1 MSYIYIILL
10 DKSNITKEEANIIK
24 PSTYKDLLIQIN
36 QKLKK
41 IPKNYELYI
50 IDKNNVEIKINNE
63 NNYKIIEDILF
74 IREIEKINLNPSI
87 FQINYNKLSESE
99 QEILDEKYNCIL
111 CSNVIKHEQPFFCYK
126 CQKIFHENCLNNWD
140 IKLESQNKKLSCP
153 VCRYELP
160 IEKWNKKI
168 NYEENRIEYAKLLNQ
183 INELKDKEINQN
195 KLIKLYEK
203 YLQKSIETF
212 KIILNKIS
220 SIHSLLKLPNNNKL
234 NDLTYLYSINY
245 DDIYKGIIS
254 KVINE
259 EFELLRN
266 YLISHNTKTLYKQKT
281 KQELIKENQM
291 EKYLTNIN
299 KDKIK
304 TAFRQKDNQNIN
316 NKLIINNNVNNNRNN
331 TFIQNNNNNIGI
343 IENQLYEN
351 KNKINLVYFAKEK
364 VIYNIFGKE
373 FVVKNKDNIELIIN
387 GKQNSLVNS
396 YELKNGDNVITLI
409 IKNKLI
415 NLSYMFYECYSL
427 KNIDSL
433 KYLDVK
439 NVKNF
444 SYMFYGCSLLSNIKC
459 LNYWNISNG
468 NNLSCIFSGCSSL
481 LDITSLQNWNV
492 SNNINFSGMFCGCS
506 SLVDIKPLQNWNVL
520 NGNTFWNMFCGCS
533 SLSDITSLQNW
544 NVSNCKDFS
553 YMFCQCSL
561 LSNISSLKHWNV
573 SNGINFDNMF
583 SGCISLNDI
592 SSLQNWNVANSNNF
606 KNMFYGCKL
615 LFDLKPLQ
623 NWNVSN
629 CNYFS
634 FMFYGCKS
642 LSDIRPLQKWNVS
655 KGYDFQ
661 SMFSECSPLLNLTPL
676 KYWNI
681 HNDKLNCIK

>member
-24 PSTYKDLLIQIN
+24 PNTYKDLLIQIN

-50 IDKNNVEIKINNE
+50 IDKNNIEIKINNE
-63 NNYKIIEDILF
+63 ENYKIIEDILF

-160 IEKWNKKI
+160 IEKWNKNI
-168 NYEENRIEYAKLLNQ
+168 NYEDNRIEHAKLLNK

-299 KDKIK
+299 KNDIK

-364 VIYNIFGKE
+364 AIYNIFGKE
-373 FVVKNKDNIELIIN
+373 FVVKNKNNIELIIN

-444 SYMFYGCSLLSNIKC
+444 SYMFYGCSLLSKITSLQN
-459 LNYWNISNG
+459 WNISNG
-468 NNLSCIFSGCSSL
+468 NNLSCIFS
-481 LDITSLQNWNV
+481 
-492 SNNINFSGMFCGCS
+492 
-506 SLVDIKPLQNWNVL
+506 
-520 NGNTFWNMFCGCS
+520 GCS